1 MKRDACTYR
10 ILHGCRSHCV
20 SERSKGAIR
29 WRTREHHHLETD
41 AFQVKQAVL
50 HMNSRMMFKE
60 LIQEDFISKIISHVT
75 RGCNCVAHVTVGSTP
90 SNPHFI
96 SKL

>member
-1 MKRDACTYR
+1 MGAEV
-10 ILHGCRSHCV
+10 IASL
-20 SERSKGAIR
+20 KGAKVQSDGGIVNIV
-29 WRTREHHHLETD
+29 HLETD

-50 HMNSRMMFKE
+50 HMSSRMMFKE

-96 SKL
+96 YKL